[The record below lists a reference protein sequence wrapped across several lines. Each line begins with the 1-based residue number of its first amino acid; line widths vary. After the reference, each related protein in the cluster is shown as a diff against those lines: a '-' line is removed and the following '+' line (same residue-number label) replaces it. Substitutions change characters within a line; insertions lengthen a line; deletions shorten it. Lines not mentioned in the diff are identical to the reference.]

1 VKIKASGK
9 IRRRYLLI
17 EAGSRKEVENAILEY
32 IGVLGWAKASP
43 VFVDVKASDK
53 NCTRRCAVCLEHPK
67 IKNPGFFDVKNGN
80 EKKVLS
86 VDRAEVENVRAAF
99 EASKNKIRVLRV
111 SGTIKGL
118 G

>member
-1 VKIKASGK
+1 MKIKASGK

-17 EAGSRKEVENAILEY
+17 EAGSRKEIESAILDY
-32 IGVLGWAKASP
+32 IGILGWARASP
-43 VFVDVKASDK
+43 VFVDMKK
-53 NCTRRCAVCLEHPK
+53 R
-67 IKNPGFFDVKNGN
+67 N
-80 EKKVLS
+80 EKIVLS

-99 EASKNKIRVLRV
+99 CASKNKIRVIRV

>member
-1 VKIKASGK
+1 MKIKASEK

-17 EAGSRKEVENAILEY
+17 EAGSRKEVESAILEY
-32 IGVLGWAKASP
+32 IGILGWARASP
-43 VFVDVKASDK
+43 VFVDMK
-53 NCTRRCAVCLEHPK
+53 R
-67 IKNPGFFDVKNGN
+67 GN
-80 EKKVLS
+80 EKNVLS

-99 EASKNKIRVLRV
+99 EASKSRIKILRV